1 MIENF
6 KLIFCFCYFFLDAD
20 WKKNVIF
27 EADENWNIEILRER
41 IRQLGIREEW
51 MERKELQWEE
61 MEAGK

>member
-1 MIENF
+1 MVLVIYF
-6 KLIFCFCYFFLDAD
+6 WMLIA
-20 WKKNVIF
+20 KNVIF

>member
-1 MIENF
+1 M
-6 KLIFCFCYFFLDAD
+6 DAD
-20 WKKNVIF
+20 CKKNVIF